1 MAAGRV
7 FRGLREGPLT
17 FRPTYKFD
25 KVCRDGGAAGR
36 GMPEVPDLCT

>member
-7 FRGLREGPLT
+7 FRGLREGFIT

-25 KVCRDGGAAGR
+25 KVGGCC
-36 GMPEVPDLCT
+36 L